1 MNIETKGYDYKGYR
15 IYNNG
20 YGFDIYKNLSHK
32 SILIQS
38 NIESSNECEEI
49 IDELINKDKESEQ
62 SKQEQEHS
70 SNDSKSIYLIGMF
83 NPSTHHLDKILHIVD
98 NHLRWFLGSSTSP
111 SDQKT
116 MLKFSSHDSC
126 KKFIEKKKYDSSLT
140 VQYGIIE
147 AKIKNGIINF
157 ASVKVDYCP
166 YISMKGDIKS

>member
-38 NIESSNECEEI
+38 NIESSKECEEI
-49 IDELINKDKESEQ
+49 IDELISEES
-62 SKQEQEHS
+62 EHS

-98 NHLRWFLGSSTSP
+98 NHLRWFLGSSTSS

-116 MLKFSSHDSC
+116 MLKFSSYDSC

-166 YISMKGDIKS
+166 YISMKGD

>member
-1 MNIETKGYDYKGYR
+1 MIIETKGYDYKGYR

-38 NIESSNECEEI
+38 NIESSKECEEI
-49 IDELINKDKESEQ
+49 IDELINEKSEY
-62 SKQEQEHS
+62 S
-70 SNDSKSIYLIGMF
+70 SNDSKSVYLIGMF
-83 NPSTHHLDKILHIVD
+83 NPGTDHLDKILHIVN
-98 NHLRWFLGSSTSP
+98 NHLRWFSGSSTSS

-157 ASVKVDYCP
+157 ASVKVDYYP
-166 YISMKGDIKS
+166 HISMKGD